1 MLTVDSKSIFSPKPS
16 NINTPTK
23 SQELRDCCDLLTQ
36 ENVSDALE
44 RKSNNV
50 EQPVSLE
57 PFTILINRLFG
68 ERSYVNEQLGN
79 VKKSQYDSKQSA
91 KCNHSTRTDELQHQ
105 REENRSKTEIIKL
118 LSAKKSLGN
127 NKVKEVLPHK
137 ENIFTESS
145 RKNGFKPNEKFGN
158 QKSGNYLLFRNRFET
173 LDMESHFT
181 AHKLPNRREYLNI
194 SNPSNNA
201 NNSANNNFSNKF
213 NSTRRRPQS

>member
-1 MLTVDSKSIFSPKPS
+1 MTVDSKSIFSPKPS

-36 ENVSDALE
+36 ENVSDVLE
-44 RKSNNV
+44 RKSNKK
-50 EQPVSLE
+50 L
-57 PFTILINRLFG
+57 FTTLFNRLF
-68 ERSYVNEQLGN
+68 EETISLRSYVNEQLEK
-79 VKKSQYDSKQSA
+79 VKKAKYDSKKSA

-145 RKNGFKPNEKFGN
+145 RKHGFKPNEKFGN

>member
-44 RKSNNV
+44 RKSNKK
-50 EQPVSLE
+50 L
-57 PFTILINRLFG
+57 FTTLFNRLF
-68 ERSYVNEQLGN
+68 EETISLRSYVNEQLEK
-79 VKKSQYDSKQSA
+79 VKKPQYDSKQSA

-145 RKNGFKPNEKFGN
+145 RKHGFKPNEKFGN